1 MTDHGESRRLV
12 IMVKLTTLTC
22 CLAVAGAV
30 TLGAQSSKTTTK
42 TEIQIKDGKDMKV
55 TGCVAA
61 DPSGGGR
68 YVLTH
73 VKDKSGALHR
83 YMLVSDSEDFSMV
96 IGHRVQIEGKVADRE
111 HGKVEIKSETKIDG
125 PGKDTHSEAE
135 GSGAYLGVKHMK
147 SIAASCS

>member
-1 MTDHGESRRLV
+1 MAS
-12 IMVKLTTLTC
+12 MVKLTTLTC

-30 TLGAQSSKTTTK
+30 TLVAQSSTTTTK
-42 TEIQIKDGKDMKV
+42 TKIEVKDGKDMKV
-55 TGCVAA
+55 TGCVVA

-73 VKDKSGALHR
+73 VTDKGGALHR
-83 YMLVSDSEDFSMV
+83 YNLVSDTEDFSMV

-125 PGKDTHSEAE
+125 PGKDTSSEAE
-135 GSGAYLGVKHMK
+135 GSGPFLGVKHMK
-147 SIAASCS
+147 TIAASCP